1 MSVRQTECRKSLH
14 FLFYT
19 FICLFSGIGVE
30 PPSLMIEL
38 FSLQRQPTK
47 LLTRALC
54 SIVAGI
60 WPGEM
65 ELNQEWFHL
74 PVAILVWPWSTRG
87 QVGIMGRGASLWILE
102 SRFCHLPS
110 SDLGK
115 LTDPLG
121 TLVLPAFFYVL
132 VCVHLREDH
141 QKRPCALNEQK
152 QLGGP
157 ASMKPGV
164 QEAQESVRS
173 SAFARKSTCETPK
186 PTSQLGWALLMM

>member
-1 MSVRQTECRKSLH
+1 
-14 FLFYT
+14 
-19 FICLFSGIGVE
+19 
-30 PPSLMIEL
+30 
-38 FSLQRQPTK
+38 
-47 LLTRALC
+47 
-54 SIVAGI
+54 
-60 WPGEM
+60 
-65 ELNQEWFHL
+65 
-74 PVAILVWPWSTRG
+74 
-87 QVGIMGRGASLWILE
+87 MGRGASLWIPE
-102 SRFCHLPS
+102 SRFCHLLS

-121 TLVLPAFFYVL
+121 TLVLPAFFFFLL

-173 SAFARKSTCETPK
+173 SAFTRKRTCEK
-186 PTSQLGWALLMM
+186 HLSQPVSWNGPC